1 MMIKLGLVTE
11 TPDETRISATGTD
24 QLEPAPVEDEAPAES
39 LFAAMKGALRR
50 TDRVDLSGFGF
61 FIVKPRKR
69 SHEAL
74 ALLSAILESS
84 SDAIVGTTLDGR
96 IMTWNRGAE
105 LVFGY
110 EPAEASGAS
119 IASLGGAGS
128 REIPATLAKLKHG
141 ATCVEFE
148 TELRT
153 RDGRAIVA
161 QVTASAITDRKGKPT
176 AALFVA
182 RDVTERRKA
191 EEELRKGEH
200 QLHALMDSCPD
211 LVLVLE
217 RDGTIRFVNSAVR
230 RLLDYQP
237 TDLIGKNPLDWVHP
251 QDVGVLKLAARRLVL
266 EDRGGPLRFRLRH
279 RDGSWRNVEGL
290 ARQAST
296 TIDDAAVMVGV
307 RDITERMR
315 FDDQLRRDY
324 GQSERMQ
331 AAEAL
336 AGAVAEDLNGLLTTI
351 SGYTEL
357 IMVQL
362 GWGQVAGSD
371 RLIKDAEQIKT
382 ASDRAS
388 LVTQRLLAFG
398 QKQLMQPRVI
408 DLNSLVSGLE
418 TEIRRM
424 VSPGITIAA
433 ALDPKCGRVRID
445 REQIE
450 RVIRILVKNAGKA
463 MPRGGALTIE
473 TRNVE
478 LEGDSTM
485 SVRRINPGSYAMIS
499 ITDTGRGMEE
509 DALSRLF
516 EPSYKANETHA
527 AGPLE
532 LPTAYGIVKQSE
544 GHLSVTSQPGVGTT
558 FKICL
563 PRVDVADDPLTARGD
578 SLSIPRGTE
587 TVLLLEHDEA
597 ARALAR
603 QILVMAGYAVL
614 EARNGQEAR
623 QLCEAYPAPIHL
635 LIADA
640 GVSDMSPDDI
650 ANSLLP
656 LRLEMRVLHT
666 RSYNDHG
673 ESQQS
678 MVDSSWPH
686 ILKPYSPIALA
697 RKTREVLDGSQRV
710 KAHSA

>member
-11 TPDETRISATGTD
+11 TPAETRISTTEPT
-24 QLEPAPVEDEAPAES
+24 EPAPVENEAPAES

-69 SHEAL
+69 AHEAL

-84 SDAIVGTTLDGR
+84 SDAIVGTTLDGK
-96 IMTWNRGAE
+96 ILSWNRGAE
-105 LVFGY
+105 LIFGY
-110 EPAEASGAS
+110 EPADVSGAHVS
-119 IASLGGAGS
+119 RLGSGQS
-128 REIPATLAKLKHG
+128 EHITDTLAKLKRG
-141 ATCVEFE
+141 ASCVEFE
-148 TELRT
+148 TGLRT
-153 RDGRAIVA
+153 RDGRGIIA
-161 QVTASAITDRKGKPT
+161 QVTASVITDRKGKPT

-191 EEELRKGEH
+191 EEELRKGE
-200 QLHALMDSCPD
+200 QRFRALIDGCPD
-211 LVLVLE
+211 LVLVVE
-217 RDGTIRFVNSAVR
+217 RDGTVRFVNSAIR
-230 RLLDYQP
+230 RLLDCQP
-237 TDLIGKNPLDWVHP
+237 TDVAGKNPLDWVHP
-251 QDVGVLKLAARRLVL
+251 EDVGGLKQAARKLMI
-266 EDRGGPLRFRLRH
+266 EERGGPLRFRLRH
-279 RDGSWRNVEGL
+279 RDGSWRTVEGL
-290 ARQAST
+290 ARRTST
-296 TIDDAAVMVGV
+296 SIDDSAVMVGI
-307 RDITERMR
+307 RDITERIR
-315 FDDQLRRDY
+315 FDEQLRRNY
-324 GQSERMQ
+324 GQSQRMQ

-336 AGAVAEDLNGLLTTI
+336 AGAVADDLNRLLTTI

-357 IMVQL
+357 IMIQL
-362 GWGQVAGSD
+362 GWGQVEGSD
-371 RLIKDAEQIKT
+371 RLVKDAEQIKT

-388 LVTQRLLAFG
+388 ILTQRLLAFG

-408 DLNSLVSGLE
+408 DINSLVTGLE
-418 TEIRRM
+418 AEIRRA
-424 VSPGITIAA
+424 VSPGITIAT

-450 RVIRILVKNAGKA
+450 RAVLIFVENARDA

-478 LEGDSTM
+478 LQAESTL
-485 SVRRINPGSYAMIS
+485 SLRGIAPGSYAMIS
-499 ITDTGRGMEE
+499 ITDTGRGMDE
-509 DALSRLF
+509 DAQSRLF
-516 EPSYKANETHA
+516 EPSYRPHESET
-527 AGPLE
+527 GMPLE

-544 GHLSVTSQPGVGTT
+544 GHISVSSQPGVGST

-563 PRVDVADDPLTARGD
+563 PRVDVADDPSVSRSD

-587 TVLLLEHDEA
+587 TVLLVEHDEA

-640 GVSDMSPDDI
+640 GVSDMSADDI

-656 LRLEMRVLHT
+656 LRHEMRVLHT
-666 RSYNDHG
+666 RSYNDHV
-673 ESQQS
+673 EPQQS
-678 MVDSSWPH
+678 AVDSTWPH

-697 RKTREVLDGSQRV
+697 KKTREVLDGSTRV
-710 KAHSA
+710 KAQSA